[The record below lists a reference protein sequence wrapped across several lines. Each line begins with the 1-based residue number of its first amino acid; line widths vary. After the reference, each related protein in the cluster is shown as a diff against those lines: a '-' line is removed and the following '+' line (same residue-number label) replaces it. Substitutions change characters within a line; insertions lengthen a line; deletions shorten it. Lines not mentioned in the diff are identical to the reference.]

1 MMRFCVQVFPFWIDW
16 LPARQHI
23 YIYPSVSSFVVVVV
37 CCCYGFVVFLVVVV
51 LCGRQFNLCPTH
63 QTMLL
68 YDRRF
73 FFFAFKFF
81 FFCLLGARW
90 LSLKWWLC
98 IPAFGFGPA
107 SHLGTGRAPLL
118 YS

>member
-1 MMRFCVQVFPFWIDW
+1 LCSSFPILNW
-16 LPARQHI
+16 LASCAPAYI
-23 YIYPSVSSFVVVVV
+23 YISVSSFVVVVV

-73 FFFAFKFF
+73 FL
-81 FFCLLGARW
+81 FC
-90 LSLKWWLC
+90 
-98 IPAFGFGPA
+98 F
-107 SHLGTGRAPLL
+107 
-118 YS
+118 